1 MAITAVGKVAAIAL
15 LAAGLAGC
23 IDASVD
29 VELTSQTS
37 AKASLTQVMG
47 EEFYAMMMLQAE
59 RANPDGPP
67 EGTFCRDGVLSENE
81 DGSARCTVVT
91 EGVFADLSL
100 GADQDMPITFT
111 PAGDGLVRVALPTA
125 ELARQM
131 GRTEALDAETRQMIE
146 ALLVGR
152 TLTLRFSGL
161 SVSETNM
168 VLSADATSAEQV
180 IPLLD
185 LVRGKLELPDE
196 FYAVVA
202 AP

>member
-1 MAITAVGKVAAIAL
+1 MSITAVGKIAAIVL

-29 VELTSQTS
+29 VALTSQTS

-47 EEFYAMMMLQAE
+47 AEFYAMMMLQAE
-59 RANPDGPP
+59 RANPDSPP
-67 EGTFCRDGVLSENE
+67 QDTFCRDGVLSENE
-81 DGSARCTVVT
+81 DGSARCTVET
-91 EGVFADLSL
+91 EGAFADLTL
-100 GADQDMPITFT
+100 GEDQDMPLTFT

-125 ELARQM
+125 ELARQT
-131 GRTEALDAETRQMIE
+131 GRTATLDDETRQMIE

-152 TLTLRFSGL
+152 KLTLRFSGL
-161 SVSETNM
+161 SVSDTNM
-168 VLSADATSAEQV
+168 VLSEDATSAEQV

-196 FYAVVA
+196 YYAVVA